1 MYLSQLTLNPRDR
14 QVRRD
19 LDDCQQLHRSIMR
32 AFPQAPETEAG
43 AREHFGVLHRLEL
56 WPRRNETTVLVQ
68 SLVEPNWDELTPSYL
83 AAHAR
88 CKQIDADFRHIRDGM
103 TLAFR
108 LRANPTKRV
117 RREPRPGRE
126 DKQWNS
132 KRVALTVERDFDSGE
147 VVKDADQVRLEWLVR
162 KGDMGGFEPVTI
174 RSAPDV
180 LDVRIVPEDRIFG
193 SGRSKS
199 FWPVLYE
206 GHLRVT
212 DRERFLATLQVG
224 IGPAKAY
231 GFGLFSIAPARQ
243 Q

>member
-56 WPRRNETTVLVQ
+56 WPRRNETRVLVQ
-68 SLVEPNWDELTPSYL
+68 SLVEPNWEGLTPSYL
-83 AAHAR
+83 TAHAR
-88 CKQIDADFRHIRDGM
+88 CKRIDADFQLIREGM

-117 RREPRPGRE
+117 RREPLPG
-126 DKQWNS
+126 KQDWHN
-132 KRVALTVERDFDSGE
+132 KRVALTVERDPDTGE
-147 VVKDADQVRLEWLVR
+147 VVKDGDQVRLGWLLR
-162 KGDMGGFEPVTI
+162 KGDAGGFEPVRI
-174 RSAPDV
+174 RNASDV
-180 LDVRIVPEDRIFG
+180 FDVRIVPEDRVYG
-193 SGRSKS
+193 SGRSKT

-206 GHLRVT
+206 GHLQVT
-212 DRERFLATLQVG
+212 DRDLFLAALQMG

-231 GFGLFSIAPARQ
+231 GFGMLSIAPPRHM
-243 Q
+243 